1 MVSVNPP
8 RTPPGARA
16 ADPVLRL
23 LLVEDSAG
31 DARLIRELIT
41 EGSARGIE
49 LAHVATM
56 REAERHLELGAVD
69 VVVLDLG
76 LPDAQGLEAV
86 RRAHSAAPRV
96 PVVVVT
102 GLDNEA
108 LAVEALKA
116 GAEDFLVKGQ
126 IETRSLQ
133 RALLHAVERRALRE
147 ALVEEEAESA
157 IAARLFRTLVENLPD
172 VISRLNADLRFL
184 YMSPSVQAITGLRP
198 EEFLGKT
205 SRELGLSPDLQDA
218 WEAALRRVLAT
229 GTSERLEL
237 AFPAV
242 QGTVQFDCR
251 LVPEFG
257 DAAAPHSVLSVARDV
272 TERWVALEAERRARG
287 VAEELREATIE
298 LTRSLDREV
307 VLVTLL
313 DRLRQLVPFDHAS
326 VMLLEETR
334 LSIRAVFDGDRVVP
348 VPAEERSR
356 FEAADHP
363 VVQSILETGAAV
375 LIPDL
380 SLHPEWKLPTAA
392 APAGSWMGVP
402 LFARGNVTG
411 LVALGKVE
419 ADSFSEEQVRLAE
432 AMSSQASVA
441 VENAVL
447 FAQMQASTLRMQALS
462 RRLVEA
468 QENERRSISRELHDE
483 AGQSLTSLRIGLRL
497 LEREIAHGGE
507 ITGRVAELVKTTD
520 AVIDGLHRLAADLRP
535 ASLDHLG
542 LDAALRQY
550 SREAAAKFGLAVHFK
565 ALGFTSQRLPTA
577 VETALYRV
585 VQEAMTN
592 VVRHAAAKRVDIL
605 VERRDDRV
613 MVMVEDDGA
622 GFDPMQ
628 VQRHDHFGLLGM
640 KERAEALGGSL
651 TLESSPGAG
660 TTIVVEVASADP
672 HPDH

>member
-1 MVSVNPP
+1 MVSVKPP
-8 RTPPGARA
+8 RDSPRA
-16 ADPVLRL
+16 LGPRQRDRPVLRL

-31 DARLIRELIT
+31 DARLMRELIT

-49 LAHVATM
+49 MAHVETM
-56 REAERHLELGAVD
+56 EEAERHLELGAVD

-326 VMLLEETR
+326 VMLLEETPG
-334 LSIRAVFDGDRVVP
+334 SPSG
-348 VPAEERSR
+348 RSSTATAWCPCR
-356 FEAADHP
+356 PRNGPEFEAADHP

-380 SLHPEWKLPTAA
+380 AAHPDWK
-392 APAGSWMGVP
+392 PADRAG
-402 LFARGNVTG
+402 ARGQLDGRAAVRPRQRGRAG
-411 LVALGKVE
+411 LAGEDAGRCLQRG
-419 ADSFSEEQVRLAE
+419 AGP
-432 AMSSQASVA
+432 
-441 VENAVL
+441 
-447 FAQMQASTLRMQALS
+447 S
-462 RRLVEA
+462 RRGDVV
-468 QENERRSISRELHDE
+468 
-483 AGQSLTSLRIGLRL
+483 AGLGR
-497 LEREIAHGGE
+497 GGE
-507 ITGRVAELVKTTD
+507 CGPLRAD
-520 AVIDGLHRLAADLRP
+520 A
-535 ASLDHLG
+535 G
-542 LDAALRQY
+542 LDAADAGALPPSGRGAGERAPQHLP
-550 SREAAAKFGLAVHFK
+550 RAPRRGGPVADLAAHRPASAGARDRPGRGDHRPGRR
-565 ALGFTSQRLPTA
+565 AGEDDR
-577 VETALYRV
+577 
-585 VQEAMTN
+585 
-592 VVRHAAAKRVDIL
+592 
-605 VERRDDRV
+605 RRDRRPAPSGRRSASGEPRSSGARRGPSPV
-613 MVMVEDDGA
+613 LARGGRQVRPGGALQGA
-622 GFDPMQ
+622 GL
-628 VQRHDHFGLLGM
+628 H
-640 KERAEALGGSL
+640 RANGCPPPWRRRSTAWCRRR
-651 TLESSPGAG
+651 
-660 TTIVVEVASADP
+660 
-672 HPDH
+672 